1 MDLDELYHAESFR
14 DKLSTVTDEGSRNW
28 IYALKPNGR
37 FYNYRTI
44 LAAFYLLIF
53 LGMPFIKVNGMPFML
68 LDVLNGKFILFGKIF
83 WPQDFYIF
91 AIAMIT
97 GIIFVALFTVVYGR
111 LFCGWVCPQTIFME
125 FIFRPLEWLIEG
137 NPASQRLLNNGPW
150 TFNKLWKK
158 TIKHILF
165 FLVSFIIANTFLA
178 YVFGVDKLFKIIRE
192 PLSEHLSL
200 FMGIIVFTLVF
211 YAVYAYVR
219 EIVCTVI
226 CPYGRLQGVLYDKD
240 TMLVAYDYKRGEKRA
255 RFKKN
260 EQRTS
265 GDCIDCHQCVNVCP
279 TGIDIRNGT
288 QLDCIGCTACIDA
301 CDFMMDKVGLP
312 KGLIRYASENN
323 IAEGKKF
330 TLTPKIKAYSIL
342 LFFLV
347 ALLTVLLTTM
357 DDVDTN
363 ITRAA
368 GQLYQELPDNK
379 LSNLY
384 NAKVINK
391 TNKSFPVS
399 FKLEGINGEIKVIG
413 NSKMMLKSETV
424 NPETFFI
431 ILNKKDIHEA
441 TTKLKIGVYRDG
453 KKIQTVTTNFQGPFI

>member
-1 MDLDELYHAESFR
+1 
-14 DKLSTVTDEGSRNW
+14 
-28 IYALKPNGR
+28 
-37 FYNYRTI
+37 
-44 LAAFYLLIF
+44 
-53 LGMPFIKVNGMPFML
+53 
-68 LDVLNGKFILFGKIF
+68 
-83 WPQDFYIF
+83 
-91 AIAMIT
+91 
-97 GIIFVALFTVVYGR
+97 
-111 LFCGWVCPQTIFME
+111 
-125 FIFRPLEWLIEG
+125 
-137 NPASQRLLNNGPW
+137 
-150 TFNKLWKK
+150 
-158 TIKHILF
+158 
-165 FLVSFIIANTFLA
+165 
-178 YVFGVDKLFKIIRE
+178 
-192 PLSEHLSL
+192 
-200 FMGIIVFTLVF
+200 
-211 YAVYAYVR
+211 
-219 EIVCTVI
+219 
-226 CPYGRLQGVLYDKD
+226 
-240 TMLVAYDYKRGEKRA
+240 
-255 RFKKN
+255 
-260 EQRTS
+260 
-265 GDCIDCHQCVNVCP
+265 
-279 TGIDIRNGT
+279 
-288 QLDCIGCTACIDA
+288 
-301 CDFMMDKVGLP
+301 MMDKVGLP

-399 FKLEGINGEIKVIG
+399 FKLEGINGEIKMIG
-413 NSKMMLKSETV
+413 NPKMMLKSETV

-431 ILNKKDIHEA
+431 IVNKKDIHEA

>member
-1 MDLDELYHAESFR
+1 MIIKEGRSEADL
-14 DKLSTVTDEGSRNW
+14 
-28 IYALKPNGR
+28 
-37 FYNYRTI
+37 
-44 LAAFYLLIF
+44 
-53 LGMPFIKVNGMPFML
+53 
-68 LDVLNGKFILFGKIF
+68 
-83 WPQDFYIF
+83 
-91 AIAMIT
+91 
-97 GIIFVALFTVVYGR
+97 
-111 LFCGWVCPQTIFME
+111 
-125 FIFRPLEWLIEG
+125 
-137 NPASQRLLNNGPW
+137 
-150 TFNKLWKK
+150 
-158 TIKHILF
+158 
-165 FLVSFIIANTFLA
+165 
-178 YVFGVDKLFKIIRE
+178 
-192 PLSEHLSL
+192 
-200 FMGIIVFTLVF
+200 
-211 YAVYAYVR
+211 
-219 EIVCTVI
+219 
-226 CPYGRLQGVLYDKD
+226 
-240 TMLVAYDYKRGEKRA
+240 
-255 RFKKN
+255 KN

-342 LFFLV
+342 LIFLV
-347 ALLTVLLTTM
+347 ALLSVLLITM

-391 TNKSFPVS
+391 TNKSFPVE

-413 NSKMMLKSETV
+413 NPKMQLKPETV